1 MFKKLLIPLLLF
13 IPSIVNAS
21 LIKDLEVLNG
31 TLSRDFQ
38 STNNYY
44 SVDLNEGSDTL
55 LLNYT
60 LEEGSIANIKYEE
73 DKAILTISKDNITE
87 DYVFYLNKKEEERP
101 VFNETVEEER
111 VIPHLKEY
119 ISIGCIIIIIL
130 LFKILVLGFKK
141 HK

>member
-1 MFKKLLIPLLLF
+1 MYKRFLILILLF

-60 LEEGSIANIKYEE
+60 LEEGSIASITYKD
-73 DKAILTISKDNITE
+73 DKAILTVTKEDTNE
-87 DYVFYLNKKEEERP
+87 DYVFYLNKKEEEIP
-101 VFNETVEEER
+101 VFNENIEETKI
-111 VIPHLKEY
+111 IPHLKLY
-119 ISIGCIIIIIL
+119 ISIACIIIIIL
-130 LFKILVLGFKK
+130 LFKIIVLGFKK

>member
-1 MFKKLLIPLLLF
+1 MYKRFLILILLF

-87 DYVFYLNKKEEERP
+87 DYVFYLNKNEEEIP
-101 VFNETVEEER
+101 VFNENIEETKI
-111 VIPHLKEY
+111 IPHLKEY
-119 ISIGCIIIIIL
+119 ISIGCIIIIII

>member
-1 MFKKLLIPLLLF
+1 M
-13 IPSIVNAS
+13 PSIVNAS

-31 TLSRDFQ
+31 TLSRNFQ

-60 LEEGSIANIKYEE
+60 LEEGSIANITYKD
-73 DKAILTISKDNITE
+73 DKAILTVTKEDTNE
-87 DYVFYLNKKEEERP
+87 DYVFYLNKKEEEIP
-101 VFNETVEEER
+101 VFNEMLEETKI
-111 VIPHLKEY
+111 IPHLKLY
-119 ISIGCIIIIIL
+119 IGVACILIIIL
-130 LFKILVLGFKK
+130 LFKIIVLGFKK

>member
-1 MFKKLLIPLLLF
+1 MYKRFLILILLF

-87 DYVFYLNKKEEERP
+87 DYVFYLNKNEEEIP
-101 VFNETVEEER
+101 VFNENIEETKI
-111 VIPHLKEY
+111 IPHLKEY

-130 LFKILVLGFKK
+130 FKILVLGFKK

>member
-1 MFKKLLIPLLLF
+1 MYKKVLILILLF

-21 LIKDLEVLNG
+21 LIKDLEILNG

-60 LEEGSIANIKYEE
+60 LEEGSIANITYKD
-73 DKAILTISKDNITE
+73 DKAILTVTKEDINE
-87 DYVFYLNKKEEERP
+87 DYVFYLNKKEEEIP
-101 VFNETVEEER
+101 VFNENIEETKI
-111 VIPHLKEY
+111 IPHLKIY
-119 ISIGCIIIIIL
+119 ISLVCILIIIL
-130 LFKILVLGFKK
+130 LFKIIVLGFKK